1 MGVLSAST
9 EQRLFHAKACDSAR
23 SGLHILLPAAR
34 SQRAH
39 CQTQVSSYLPKRA
52 DDRTEVLCRACPEV
66 EVVISGWRE
75 TTWAEGAMPAVR
87 TTDD

>member
-9 EQRLFHAKACDSAR
+9 GQLSFQREGVRFRAQRAAH
-23 SGLHILLPAAR
+23 PAAR

-52 DDRTEVLCRACPEV
+52 DDRAEVLCRACPEV